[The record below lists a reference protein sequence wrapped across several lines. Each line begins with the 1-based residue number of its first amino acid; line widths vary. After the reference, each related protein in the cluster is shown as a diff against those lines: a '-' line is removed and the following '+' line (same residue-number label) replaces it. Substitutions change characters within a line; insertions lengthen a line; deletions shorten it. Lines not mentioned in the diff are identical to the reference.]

1 MRAKELELLSPAGNI
16 EIFKSAIDAGA
27 DAVYFGG
34 DLFGARAYAKN
45 FSIGEGTEAI
55 RYAHLYGR
63 QAYLTVNTLLK
74 NLEIERDLYK
84 YIRAYY
90 EAGLDAVIVQDMGV
104 FAMLRSYFP
113 DLALH
118 ASTQMTLAGADGAA
132 LLQKQGASRIV
143 TSRELS
149 IAEIAEIYQKT
160 GIEIE
165 TFIHGA
171 LCICYSG
178 QCLMSS
184 MLGGRSGNR
193 GRCAQPCRLPYDLL
207 DEHGKKSSMPG
218 QYLLSPKDLCGIDY
232 IKALAEAGVYSF
244 KIEGR
249 MKQKEYA
256 TGVVSLY
263 RRYMDAYLEGRD
275 LPVSKADRQRIF
287 DLGNRKGFTHAYF
300 TRQNDPDMITYTKP
314 SHEKADL
321 ATTEPVAEKL
331 GVSGRCY
338 LQIGCPARLCV
349 SYQDGKRAASV
360 EVFGDVVETAGKTPI
375 TEEQVEV
382 KLKKTGNTPF
392 TFSDLEITLE
402 SGAFLPMGRINE
414 IRRNALDA
422 LLEQIEKGSGK
433 REPALDFE
441 KLEMEENGQKADA
454 LLHLL
459 VTCQTKDQYV
469 LALEDNLVKT
479 IGLPLAFFIWEQDKR
494 LSKDA
499 CLEKVTRICE
509 NAHAKNKEIY
519 LLMPPICRKKET
531 DLLRAWD
538 FLFAD
543 SYFDGMIVASYD
555 GLGFLESIAYPRD
568 RVILDHRLY
577 TFSDRS
583 QQAFAQMGYPRNT
596 APLELNAKELRH
608 RYNAASYMLLYGRIS
623 LMITANCQNA
633 NARGCDHRPRTYYLQ
648 DRYKERFPV
657 KNCCAFCY
665 NEIYNSKIYQI
676 ISENKTLESLG
687 FFGYRMDFSFETK
700 EEMKQVLARY
710 ENAFYHKGF
719 GTEDAKDDGNY
730 TKGHFKRGVE

>member
-1 MRAKELELLSPAGNI
+1 M
-16 EIFKSAIDAGA
+16 
-27 DAVYFGG
+27 
-34 DLFGARAYAKN
+34 
-45 FSIGEGTEAI
+45 
-55 RYAHLYGR
+55 
-63 QAYLTVNTLLK
+63 
-74 NLEIERDLYK
+74 
-84 YIRAYY
+84 
-90 EAGLDAVIVQDMGV
+90 
-104 FAMLRSYFP
+104 
-113 DLALH
+113 
-118 ASTQMTLAGADGAA
+118 
-132 LLQKQGASRIV
+132 
-143 TSRELS
+143 
-149 IAEIAEIYQKT
+149 
-160 GIEIE
+160 
-165 TFIHGA
+165 
-171 LCICYSG
+171 
-178 QCLMSS
+178 
-184 MLGGRSGNR
+184 
-193 GRCAQPCRLPYDLL
+193 
-207 DEHGKKSSMPG
+207 
-218 QYLLSPKDLCGIDY
+218 
-232 IKALAEAGVYSF
+232 
-244 KIEGR
+244 
-249 MKQKEYA
+249 
-256 TGVVSLY
+256 
-263 RRYMDAYLEGRD
+263 
-275 LPVSKADRQRIF
+275 
-287 DLGNRKGFTHAYF
+287 
-300 TRQNDPDMITYTKP
+300 
-314 SHEKADL
+314 
-321 ATTEPVAEKL
+321 
-331 GVSGRCY
+331 
-338 LQIGCPARLCV
+338 
-349 SYQDGKRAASV
+349 
-360 EVFGDVVETAGKTPI
+360 
-375 TEEQVEV
+375 
-382 KLKKTGNTPF
+382 
-392 TFSDLEITLE
+392 E

-494 LSKDA
+494 FSKDA

-531 DLLRAWD
+531 DQWRAWD
-538 FLFAD
+538 FLFVD
-543 SYFDGMIVASYD
+543 SYFDGMIAASYD
-555 GLGFLESIAYPRD
+555 GLGFLESIAYPRN

-608 RYNAASYMLLYGRIS
+608 RYNAASYMLLYGRIP

>member
-1 MRAKELELLSPAGNI
+1 MREKELELLSPAGNI
-16 EIFKSAIDAGA
+16 EIFKSSIDAGA

-45 FSIGEGTEAI
+45 FSKEEGAEAI
-55 RYAHLYGR
+55 RYAHLYSR
-63 QAYLTVNTLLK
+63 KAYLTVNTLLK

-104 FAMLRSYFP
+104 FSMIRTYFP
-113 DLALH
+113 DLDLH

-171 LCICYSG
+171 LCVCYSG

-207 DEHGKKSSMPG
+207 DEHGQKCSMPG

-263 RRYMDAYLEGRD
+263 RKYMDAYLEGRD
-275 LPVSKADRQRIF
+275 TPVNKTDRQRIF

-321 ATTEPVAEKL
+321 AATEFVAEKL
-331 GVSGRCY
+331 GISGKCY
-338 LQIGCPARLCV
+338 LQIGSPARLCV

-360 EVFGDVVETAGKTPI
+360 EVFGHVVETAGKSPI

-392 TFSDLEITLE
+392 NFLELEITLDP
-402 SGAFLPMGRINE
+402 GAFFPMGHINE
-414 IRRNALDA
+414 MRRNALDA
-422 LLEQIEKGSGK
+422 LQEKIEQGAGR
-433 REPALDFE
+433 REPALPFE
-441 KLEMEENGQKADA
+441 KLEMEERGQKVDA
-454 LLHLL
+454 LQHLL
-459 VTCQTKDQYV
+459 VTCQTKDQYAI
-469 LALEDNLVKT
+469 ALETDFVAQ
-479 IGLPLAFFIWEQDKR
+479 IGLPLSILLWEQDKR
-494 LSKDA
+494 VSKETR
-499 CLEKVTRICE
+499 LTKVTKICE
-509 NAHAKNKEIY
+509 RAHAKQKKIY
-519 LLMPPICRKKET
+519 LLMPAICRKKET

-538 FLFAD
+538 FLFDKA
-543 SYFDGMIVASYD
+543 YFDGVIATSYD
-555 GLGFLESIAYPRD
+555 GLGFLESISYSKD

-583 QQAFAQMGYPRNT
+583 QQAFAQMGYPCNT
-596 APLELNAKELRH
+596 APLELNAKELHH
-608 RYNAASYMLLYGRIS
+608 RYNAASYMPIYGRMP

-633 NARGCDHRPRTYYLQ
+633 NAGGCDHRPRTYYLQ

-676 ISENKTLESLG
+676 FSENESLKGLG

-710 ENAFYHKGF
+710 ENAFYYKGF
-719 GTEDAKDDGNY
+719 GTEDAGDGGNY

>member
-45 FSIGEGTEAI
+45 FSIEEGTEAI

-171 LCICYSG
+171 LCVCYSG

-321 ATTEPVAEKL
+321 AATEPVAEKL

-382 KLKKTGNTPF
+382 KLKKNGKH
-392 TFSDLEITLE
+392 TFYFFR
-402 SGAFLPMGRINE
+402 SG
-414 IRRNALDA
+414 D
-422 LLEQIEKGSGK
+422 
-433 REPALDFE
+433 
-441 KLEMEENGQKADA
+441 
-454 LLHLL
+454 H
-459 VTCQTKDQYV
+459 
-469 LALEDNLVKT
+469 
-479 IGLPLAFFIWEQDKR
+479 IGIGR
-494 LSKDA
+494 LS
-499 CLEKVTRICE
+499 
-509 NAHAKNKEIY
+509 
-519 LLMPPICRKKET
+519 
-531 DLLRAWD
+531 
-538 FLFAD
+538 
-543 SYFDGMIVASYD
+543 SDG
-555 GLGFLESIAYPRD
+555 AY
-568 RVILDHRLY
+568 
-577 TFSDRS
+577 
-583 QQAFAQMGYPRNT
+583 Q
-596 APLELNAKELRH
+596 
-608 RYNAASYMLLYGRIS
+608 
-623 LMITANCQNA
+623 
-633 NARGCDHRPRTYYLQ
+633 
-648 DRYKERFPV
+648 
-657 KNCCAFCY
+657 
-665 NEIYNSKIYQI
+665 
-676 ISENKTLESLG
+676 
-687 FFGYRMDFSFETK
+687 
-700 EEMKQVLARY
+700 
-710 ENAFYHKGF
+710 
-719 GTEDAKDDGNY
+719 
-730 TKGHFKRGVE
+730 